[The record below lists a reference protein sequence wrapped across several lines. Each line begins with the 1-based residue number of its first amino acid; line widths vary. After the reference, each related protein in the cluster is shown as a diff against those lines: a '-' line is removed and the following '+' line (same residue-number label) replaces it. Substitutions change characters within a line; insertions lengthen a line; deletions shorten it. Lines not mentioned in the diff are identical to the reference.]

1 MYENYYGL
9 TSKAFDLIPDPDKVY
24 MSEAHEE
31 ALAILRYGVIDR
43 KGFLLL
49 TGGVGTGKTTLLQL
63 LVKSLDEKVHLC
75 LIANPTL
82 ALNEFYYYLAAKY
95 GLGEYEGNKA
105 KFLLEFADFLKRCR
119 ENKERVL
126 LIIDEAHVLP
136 VELLEEIRL
145 LSNQEYQDFG
155 VMSVFLV
162 GQPELNERLAH
173 ERLLPLRQRIGIR
186 FHLQPFSEEET
197 KRYILFRLA
206 KAGVQRGDIFSDEA
220 VLLIHAAGHG
230 VPRLIN
236 VICDQAMLA
245 GFAEE
250 KPIIDAAIIKDCV
263 REIGVPG
270 ELISQPPPE
279 IAKVAAVAVPSEGV
293 GIWEWIA
300 GVLALFSSM
309 VVALYWYKPDI
320 VRHWI
325 QQLGWYDSL
334 RQFVS
339 FFR

>member
-63 LVKSLDEKVHLC
+63 LVKSLDAKVHLC

-82 ALNEFYYYLAAKY
+82 ALNDFYYYLAAKY
-95 GLGEYEGNKA
+95 GLREFEGNKA
-105 KFLLEFADFLKRCR
+105 KFLLDFADFLKRCR
-119 ENKERVL
+119 ESNERVL

-162 GQPELNERLAH
+162 GQPELNERLGH

-186 FHLQPFSEEET
+186 FHLQSFSEEET

-206 KAGVQRGDIFSDEA
+206 KAGVQRGDVFNDEA
-220 VLLIHAAGHG
+220 IRLIHAEAHG

-245 GFAEE
+245 GFAEG
-250 KPIIDAAIIKDCV
+250 KPVITAAIIRDCV
-263 REIGVPG
+263 REIHIPG
-270 ELISQPPPE
+270 EVMSSPPSM
-279 IAKVAAVAVPSEGV
+279 ATKVPVEQKSPKRFSKIFWVI
-293 GIWEWIA
+293 GILMLLLLVSI
-300 GVLALFSSM
+300 GG
-309 VVALYWYKPDI
+309 LYWFEPEGFL
-320 VRHWI
+320 HWMR
-325 QQLGWYDSL
+325 QLVEDSRDL
-334 RQFVS
+334 MDL
-339 FFR
+339 FR

>member
-63 LVKSLDEKVHLC
+63 LAKSLDEKVHLC

-82 ALNEFYYYLAAKY
+82 TLNDFYYYLAAKY
-95 GLGEYEGNKA
+95 GLREYEGNKA
-105 KFLLEFADFLKRCR
+105 KFLIDFADFLKQCR
-119 ENKERVL
+119 EKNERVL

-162 GQPELNERLAH
+162 GQPELNERLGH

-197 KRYILFRLA
+197 RRYILFRLA
-206 KAGVQRGDIFSDEA
+206 KAGVQRGDIFNDEA
-220 VLLIHAAGHG
+220 VRLVHVESGG
-230 VPRLIN
+230 VPRRIN
-236 VICDQAMLA
+236 VICDQGMLT
-245 GFAEE
+245 GFAEG
-250 KPIIDAAIIKDCV
+250 KPVIDAEIIRGCV
-263 REIGVPG
+263 RDIHIPG
-270 ELISQPPPE
+270 ERADHPLPNKT
-279 IAKVAAVAVPSEGV
+279 IAIATTPSRRGKRTLWV
-293 GIWEWIA
+293 LGTL
-300 GVLALFSSM
+300 VLASGCVGS
-309 VVALYWYKPDI
+309 VLYWLDPEAI
-320 VRHWI
+320 RHWVR
-325 QQLGWYDSL
+325 QLDWYQVL
-334 RQFVS
+334 RGFLN
-339 FFR
+339 